1 MGCYPILSFEIRDY
15 YEKVSKGLIEERPY
29 DYWGPESE
37 KEKAHWRQWCLP
49 IKKSF
54 RPIDWDSGFTGRGSK
69 YSSLLIVMALWNADE
84 DLVMKNKKKAMER
97 PGLVG
102 PLGEMFVVDV
112 DPLSDAIVWRI
123 DSSSSSEAEVGKGRK
138 RQKRSSFEAANKMY
152 KRAKEHFAALT

>member
-1 MGCYPILSFEIRDY
+1 MDFNMGCYPILSFEIRDY

-37 KEKAHWRQWCLP
+37 EEKAHWRQWCLP

-54 RPIDWDSGFTGRGSK
+54 RPIDWDSGFTGRG
-69 YSSLLIVMALWNADE
+69 IV
-84 DLVMKNKKKAMER
+84 KNKENAMER

-138 RQKRSSFEAANKMY
+138 KQKRSSFEAANKMY
-152 KRAKEHFAALT
+152 KRVKEHFAALT